1 MIVKMKRLT
10 LLCLTD
16 DRDAALEQL
25 RALSVVHVTDR
36 RPPAGDEL
44 DALRARLAEEQRA
57 LEALPES
64 EPGAGVRPARWPM
77 PATWSRRCSRCSI
90 AALGWTSASRSPAA
104 SSRGTSHSAT
114 SSWSPYTSF
123 SARACPIAVHIA
135 DAGHAISGLV
145 ACRLATP

>member
-25 RALSVVHVTDR
+25 RALGVVHVTDR

-57 LEALPES
+57 LDALPES
-64 EPGAGVRPARWPM
+64 EG
-77 PATWSRRCSRCSI
+77 RR
-90 AALGWTSASRSPAA
+90 
-104 SSRGTSHSAT
+104 RG
-114 SSWSPYTSF
+114 
-123 SARACPIAVHIA
+123 
-135 DAGHAISGLV
+135 
-145 ACRLATP
+145 